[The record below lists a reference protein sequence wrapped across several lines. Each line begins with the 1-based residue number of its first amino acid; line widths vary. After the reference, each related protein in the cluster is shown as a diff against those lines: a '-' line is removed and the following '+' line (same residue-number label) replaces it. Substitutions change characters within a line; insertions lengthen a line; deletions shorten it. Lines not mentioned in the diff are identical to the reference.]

1 LLFAASKAVALAPG
15 PESEITLPLTPASPP
30 EPVETPPATAG
41 IRPVVSPSASM
52 PSYVSP
58 PSSLLIFL
66 AIMVFKFY

>member
-1 LLFAASKAVALAPG
+1 VL
-15 PESEITLPLTPASPP
+15 
-30 EPVETPPATAG
+30 
-41 IRPVVSPSASM
+41 SPSASM